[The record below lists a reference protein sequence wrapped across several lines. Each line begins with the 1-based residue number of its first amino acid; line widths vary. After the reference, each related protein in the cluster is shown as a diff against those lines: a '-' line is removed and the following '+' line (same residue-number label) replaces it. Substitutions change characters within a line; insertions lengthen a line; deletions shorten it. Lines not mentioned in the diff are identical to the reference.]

1 MSGMGKVRC
10 AVDRLDLAAE
20 DLRCAGAV
28 LPGGSPG
35 PLGSCGPNSSLPV
48 PGAPVRVHAR
58 VEFRLLGRFGVRRAG
73 REIAGSSFGGRRVRQ
88 LVQVLLRERGRVVP
102 RDVLVEALWPERVP
116 ADPEANLA
124 VLASRA
130 RRALGESSLILA
142 CQGGYVFADDD
153 RCWVD
158 AEAFAAA
165 AERGR
170 VSLAA
175 GDAAAAL
182 GSYRSA
188 LALWAGDPF
197 MEDLYQDWAQGY
209 RRLFGRLYE
218 EALGGAARAALQ
230 LRQPAVALHF
240 ARVLTERVPLHEE
253 GQLLMMRAHAE
264 AGDPAAAVGLFH
276 GWRMLLAEELGLDPC
291 AEMSELYRRI
301 VGRVTAGQPAGS
313 PGRAPSPSGP
323 AAGGQAGEGG
333 MLASAREI
341 LDWISDAVF
350 ALDPEGRCLYVNGRG
365 AELAG
370 QPARQLGR
378 QDGR

>member
-1 MSGMGKVRC
+1 
-10 AVDRLDLAAE
+10 
-20 DLRCAGAV
+20 
-28 LPGGSPG
+28 
-35 PLGSCGPNSSLPV
+35 
-48 PGAPVRVHAR
+48 

-182 GSYRSA
+182 GSYRSIKEA
-188 LALWAGDPF
+188 WPETQAASSHRGDP
-197 MEDLYQDWAQGY
+197 DDD
-209 RRLFGRLYE
+209 
-218 EALGGAARAALQ
+218 
-230 LRQPAVALHF
+230 QP
-240 ARVLTERVPLHEE
+240 
-253 GQLLMMRAHAE
+253 
-264 AGDPAAAVGLFH
+264 
-276 GWRMLLAEELGLDPC
+276 
-291 AEMSELYRRI
+291 
-301 VGRVTAGQPAGS
+301 TAS
-313 PGRAPSPSGP
+313 PGRLWLASATSLQLLSPCLRDLHDEQVYARECFSGP
-323 AAGGQAGEGG
+323 AVRRNPGCR
-333 MLASAREI
+333 LLPRR
-341 LDWISDAVF
+341 
-350 ALDPEGRCLYVNGRG
+350 RCGLRCAAPVG
-365 AELAG
+365 AENWKADTGRPAADITPSHRPATAG
-370 QPARQLGR
+370 STCRSALPVGRPVLPDSSPPPGSRPDRQADQPIGFYELVC
-378 QDGR
+378 